1 MSDLQ
6 IIKVENATLEEL
18 KKLGIKG
25 TYDVIIQRLI
35 RSWIKGGN
43 IMAEEVKKEAFVKR
57 NREEVHKQIK
67 RKIERE
73 ALEEK

>member
-35 RSWIKGGN
+35 RSWIKGGT
-43 IMAEEVKKEAFVKR
+43 IMAEESEKEAFVKR